1 MAVII
6 RRNHMEHLSLGILLC
21 VLVAFL
27 IGTTSLSGQDSLM
40 TKRISGDWET
50 IRHTVADWG
59 QVHLFYDTSQSIT
72 EENLVFSWTPKTD
85 LLTAFNAWLQP
96 LSLTCIAYNSNTWIV
111 VAYADAARSLDSWKR
126 RNKLLEAITAQQ
138 TEKVDVTVIG
148 TIQSG
153 EIAQGHLTLHGV
165 VRDEETGETIIGATL
180 IPKQGGDPTVTDVD
194 GSYQLQLPVGENS
207 LVIQSIGMEEK
218 EIPIVM
224 AGEGEMDVF
233 LRRASLQLDEIVVS
247 EKAAD
252 QNLRSLTM
260 GIEQLNMKEIAKLPA
275 FLGEFDVIKSL
286 ISLPGVSTAGEGVG
300 GINVRGGNIDQN
312 LIIQDDII
320 YFNPSHALGFFSLF
334 HPDLVDDVK
343 LFKGN
348 IPAKYGGRLSSVLAT
363 GMRTGSKEEWTIKGG
378 LGIMSSKVSLEG
390 PLVKDKT
397 SIILGGR
404 VSYINWILGLV
415 NLPDVQDSKVSFS
428 DFEGKL
434 DHRIN
439 NKSSIGIEGYQGSDF
454 LRFANEAR
462 FDYSTR
468 SLAAYYNTLV
478 GNRANLNTKLIYGTY
493 HSDLGDLKPL
503 NPSVFKTG
511 IEYLKARSEMVF
523 QKSQRATWVGGVEAT
538 RYQVNPG
545 ILGPD
550 NEESV
555 VVKEE
560 TPKEQGI
567 EGALYLET
575 EQRFSDLFSF
585 SAGLRFSGFLLQG
598 PKRVRSYAGQDQLYD
613 EAIDT
618 TSYAKGATV
627 ASYFGLEPRLS
638 VNYRLNETASLKLG
652 ATRTYQYLSLISNT
666 VAATPVDFWK
676 LADTYLK
683 PQRADGISLGYY
695 RNFKNNE
702 WETSAEVYYKILKNV
717 PEYRDFP
724 DLLGNELIETELVPA
739 DGRNYGLELSIKK
752 NLGLFTGRLS
762 YTYSRAIRRVDT
774 GIPELDVNQGKWYP
788 SYFDKPHDITTLF
801 NFNLMQRLS
810 LNVSFTYST
819 GRPITAPTGKY
830 TDWHVVSVPIYSDRN
845 QYRIPDYYRMD
856 VSANLFPGYRKDQ
869 RFKSSWSLSIYNLLG
884 RKNAYSIYFRQLPF
898 QSLSTYRLAVLGSIF
913 PSITYNLEW

>member
-1 MAVII
+1 MKSSIFTATLFVSLAIWSTLSAQSMTAGKSARGDWATI
-6 RRNHMEHLSLGILLC
+6 R
-21 VLVAFL
+21 A
-27 IGTTSLSGQDSLM
+27 
-40 TKRISGDWET
+40 RISEWGD
-50 IRHTVADWG
+50 
-59 QVHLFYDTSQSIT
+59 VHLFSDTT
-72 EENLVFSWTPKTD
+72 EALKGSNLVFNWDSDSD
-85 LLTAFNAWLQP
+85 LLTSFNAWLREKG
-96 LSLTCIAYNSNTWIV
+96 LTCIAYNEETWIV
-111 VAYADAARSLDSWKR
+111 VAYADAERSLEAWKR
-126 RNKLLEAITAQQ
+126 RNKLLEAISAQPSDQ
-138 TEKVDVTVIG
+138 VSATVIG
-148 TIQSG
+148 AIQSG
-153 EIAQGHLTLHGV
+153 EAAKGQLTLTGI
-165 VRDEETGETIIGATL
+165 VRDEETGETIIGATI
-180 IPKQGGDPTVTDVD
+180 IPQQGGDPTVSDVD
-194 GSYQLQLPVGENS
+194 GTFTLQLPVGENR
-207 LVIQSIGMEEK
+207 LTVQSIGMEEK

-224 AGEGEMDVF
+224 AGEGELDVF
-233 LRRASLQLDEIVVS
+233 LHRASLQLEEVVVS

-348 IPAKYGGRLSSVLAT
+348 IPAKYGGRLSSVLST
-363 GMRTGSKEEWTIKGG
+363 GMRTGSKEEWTIKAG
-378 LGIMSSKVSLEG
+378 LGIMSSKLALEG
-390 PLVKDKT
+390 PLVNNKT

-404 VSYINWILGLV
+404 ISYINWILGLV
-415 NLPDVQDSKVSFS
+415 NLPDVQDSRVSFS
-428 DFEGKL
+428 DFQGKL
-434 DHRIN
+434 DHRLN
-439 NKSSIGIEGYQGSDF
+439 NKSSIGLEGYQGSDY

-462 FDYSTR
+462 FNYGTR
-468 SLAAYYNTLV
+468 SLAAYYNTLI
-478 GNRANLNTKLIYGTY
+478 GNRANLNTKLIYGNY
-493 HSDLGDLKPL
+493 YSDLGDLKIL

-511 IEYLKARSEMVF
+511 IEYVKGRSELVF
-523 QKSQRATWVGGVEAT
+523 QKNQRATWVGGIEAT

-550 NEESV
+550 NDESA

-560 TPKEQGI
+560 TPREQGI

-585 SAGLRFSGFLLQG
+585 SAGLRFSGFILQG
-598 PKRVRSYAGQDQLYD
+598 PKRVRNYAGPDQLYD
-613 EAIDT
+613 EATDT

-627 ASYFGLEPRLS
+627 ASYFGLEPRVS
-638 VNYRLNETASLKLG
+638 MNYRMNETSSLKLG

-676 LADTYLK
+676 LADSYLK

-702 WETSAEVYYKILKNV
+702 WETSAEVYYKVLQNV

-724 DLLGNELIETELVPA
+724 DLLGNEFLETELVPA
-739 DGRNYGLELSIKK
+739 EGQNYGLELSIKK
-752 NLGLFTGRLS
+752 NLGLLTGRLS
-762 YTYSRAIRRVDT
+762 YTYSRAIRRVNT
-774 GIPELDVNQGKWYP
+774 GIPELDVNRGGWYP
-788 SYFDKPHDITTLF
+788 SYFDKPHDITTLL
-801 NFNLMQRLS
+801 NFNIMQRLS
-810 LNVSFTYST
+810 LNVSFTYSS

-856 VSANLFPGYRKDQ
+856 VSANLFPGYRKD
-869 RFKSSWSLSIYNLLG
+869 RRLKSSWSLSVYNLLG
-884 RKNAYSIYFRQLPF
+884 RKNAYSIYFRQKPF